1 MDYKK
6 VKTKNYAVTRNTL
19 DFSEETGN
27 IYETVVIL
35 SKRANQIGL
44 ELKDELNRKIEEFA
58 TTQDNLEEIFENRE
72 QIEIAKFYE
81 RLPKPTLLAV
91 HEYLNNQIYPYEKLQ
106 FASDFGRSLAKY
118 VQACDPNK

>member
-6 VKTKNYAVTRNTL
+6 VKSDQEAITR
-19 DFSEETGN
+19 DIRKFSGGTNN

-44 ELKDELNRKIEEFA
+44 EIKDELNRKIEEFA

-72 QIEIAKFYE
+72 QIEIARFYE
-81 RLPKPTLLAV
+81 KLPKPTLISV
-91 HEYLNNQIYPYEKLQ
+91 HEYLNDQIYYRNPHKENQ
-106 FASDFGRSLAKY
+106 EN
-118 VQACDPNK
+118 Q

>member
-6 VKTKNYAVTRNTL
+6 IKTQSESVTRNTL
-19 DFSEETGN
+19 DFSKETGN

-81 RLPKPTLLAV
+81 RLPKPTLLSV
-91 HEYLNNQIYPYEKLQ
+91 HEYLNNQIYYRNPHKEVEEGK
-106 FASDFGRSLAKY
+106 
-118 VQACDPNK
+118 

>member
-6 VKTKNYAVTRNTL
+6 IKTKNYAVTRNTL
-19 DFSEETGN
+19 DFSKETGN

-81 RLPKPTLLAV
+81 RLPKPTLLSV
-91 HEYLNNQIYPYEKLQ
+91 HEYLNNQVYYRNPHKEVEEK
-106 FASDFGRSLAKY
+106 K
-118 VQACDPNK
+118 

>member
-6 VKTKNYAVTRNTL
+6 IKTQSEAVTRNTR
-19 DFSEETGN
+19 DFSSETGN

-81 RLPKPTLLAV
+81 RLSKPTLLSV
-91 HEYLNNQIYPYEKLQ
+91 HEYLNNQIYYRNPHREVEEK
-106 FASDFGRSLAKY
+106 K
-118 VQACDPNK
+118 

>member
-6 VKTKNYAVTRNTL
+6 IKSDQEAVTRNTRN
-19 DFSEETGN
+19 FSDRTGN

-44 ELKDELNRKIEEFA
+44 EIKDELNRKIEEFA

-81 RLPKPTLLAV
+81 RLPKPTLIAV
-91 HEYLNNQIYPYEKLQ
+91 HEYLNDQIYFRNPHKEHKE
-106 FASDFGRSLAKY
+106 
-118 VQACDPNK
+118 

>member
-6 VKTKNYAVTRNTL
+6 IKTDSEAVTR
-19 DFSEETGN
+19 DMHRFSEPTGN
-27 IYETVVIL
+27 VYETVVIL

-58 TTQDNLEEIFENRE
+58 TTNDNLEEIFENKE

-81 RLPKPTLLAV
+81 RLSKPTLIAV
-91 HEYLNNQIYPYEKLQ
+91 HEFLNDQIYFRNPHKEIK
-106 FASDFGRSLAKY
+106 K
-118 VQACDPNK
+118 K

>member
-19 DFSEETGN
+19 DFSKETGN

-91 HEYLNNQIYPYEKLQ
+91 HEYLNNQVYYRNPHKEVEEK
-106 FASDFGRSLAKY
+106 K
-118 VQACDPNK
+118 